1 MSRYLLR
8 RLLSMFPLLFGITLL
23 TFLVMRLAP
32 GKPTDLVTDLNT
44 KMSAEAKQKLSALYG
59 LDQPWYIQYGQWVKR
74 VSRLDFGT
82 SFRDERP
89 VIRKIAERLPA
100 TLLLNVLALSVIFII
115 ALLIGIYAAVHKD
128 SLFDRFTTV
137 FVFLGYSTPTFWLAL
152 LLMIFFGLK
161 LGILPISGLRSLD
174 HDEMTLLGKI
184 ADIARHLILPVMVMS
199 FTGLAAL
206 ARFSRS
212 AMLEVVRQDYV
223 RTARAKG
230 VPENQ
235 VIFKHAFRNA
245 LIPVIT
251 LMGLMLPEIIGG
263 SFIFETIFAYPG
275 MGRLGY
281 DAIMA
286 RDYPVLMGIGTVTA
300 ILTLGANLFADLLYA
315 FADPRIRYR

>member
-89 VIRKIAERLPA
+89 VIRKIAERLPT